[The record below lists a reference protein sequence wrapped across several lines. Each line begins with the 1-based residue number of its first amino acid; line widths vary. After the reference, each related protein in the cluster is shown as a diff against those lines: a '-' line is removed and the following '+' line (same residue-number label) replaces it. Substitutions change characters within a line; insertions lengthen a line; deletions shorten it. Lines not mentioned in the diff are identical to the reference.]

1 MPEHTAPAVREI
13 WKRSS
18 LEERQAA
25 HKKGTLLL
33 SMWLGRK
40 SKAEIASELA
50 LPPLRVWQLSQMAL
64 SGMLAGLLKQPR
76 RRRGKEAASM
86 ESEESPS
93 QLKQRI
99 AKLEQENRD
108 LKEVLELIR
117 MMPSVEQSP
126 SKPPA
131 AAPAGTSRCATKRQP
146 SRGHP
151 PPDRS
156 RPAGAK
162 EAPAG

>member
-1 MPEHTAPAVREI
+1 
-13 WKRSS
+13 
-18 LEERQAA
+18 
-25 HKKGTLLL
+25 
-33 SMWLGRK
+33 
-40 SKAEIASELA
+40 
-50 LPPLRVWQLSQMAL
+50 
-64 SGMLAGLLKQPR
+64 
-76 RRRGKEAASM
+76 M

-131 AAPAGTSRCATKRQP
+131 AAPAGTSRRATKKA
-146 SRGHP
+146 SRREP
-151 PPDRS
+151 PTDRGG
-156 RPAGAK
+156 PAGAK